1 MVKLSLFALTKIV
14 ESIPQTI
21 VDHMYTYL
29 YKDTDGV
36 SKETWLFEYVKR
48 ILIETFGYDTQ
59 HLEDHVEIREKNYRK
74 KQQSKKYWLKKFQ
87 EELVKIPNNPVSIE
101 ISSWKLA
108 LEQMKVSAPE
118 LDIIAESERLIG
130 VKNLEDLPELR
141 LKQIKE
147 WSSTNS
153 TFLSDYRYLSTKKTN
168 QIRKALETDLNFIIA
183 DTIEKYDLT
192 QAVDVQP
199 HGLIENVVF
208 SEKSTSLKIKRE
220 INAITLKETFF
231 DDYEI
236 SDNEFLRTI
245 IKVEDGDLLF
255 ADKSLTKTLDGTDR
269 EIIFYVMSQKDESF
283 YTDRTIT
290 VDISKL
296 VQRAYNS
303 QGVKNYVEIEK
314 RLRKIRSFGFQAVI
328 KKQSEKARPGSADWS
343 IFDSVVIN
351 SNPNGRR
358 YAEIVIGTYFHQQ
371 YINQQTVKI
380 YRDSLDS
387 IQGSISKILVH
398 ALQKERL
405 ERYVQGKQFRDVF
418 PLNFFTRKVRMDKRK
433 TEMNMRKVQD
443 ALEEFKA
450 LNILIESYKRYSPS
464 AFEIC
469 FIPLTNTEM
478 HDFFDQVDSP
488 IQLSLPIQPELI
500 EE

>member
-1 MVKLSLFALTKIV
+1 MFKLSLFALSKTA
-14 ESIPQTI
+14 ESIPPSI
-21 VDHMYTYL
+21 VDHLFTYI
-29 YKDTDGV
+29 YKETDGI
-36 SKETWLFEYVKR
+36 SKEDWLMEHVKN
-48 ILIETFGYDTQ
+48 ILIQTFGYDTP
-59 HLEDHVEIREKNYRK
+59 HLEDHSVIREKNYRK
-74 KQQSKKYWLKKFQ
+74 RQQSKKYWLKKF
-87 EELVKIPNNPVSIE
+87 EKELAEVPNNPVSIE

-108 LEQMKVSAPE
+108 LEQMKASSPD
-118 LDIIAESERLIG
+118 LDIIKESERLIG
-130 VKNLEDLPELR
+130 VKNLQDLPKLR
-141 LKQIKE
+141 LEQIKK
-147 WSSTNS
+147 WATTSS
-153 TFLSDYRYLSTKKTN
+153 TFLSDYRYLSSKKKN
-168 QIRKALETDLNFIIA
+168 QIEKALDTDLNFIIA
-183 DTIEKYDLT
+183 EIIDQYDLT
-192 QAVDVQP
+192 NAVDIQP

-208 SEKSTSLKIKRE
+208 AEKSTSLKIKKE
-220 INAITLKETFF
+220 INAITQKETYF

-245 IKVEDGDLLF
+245 IKVEDGDFLL
-255 ADKSLTKTLDGTDR
+255 ADKSLTKSLDATDQ
-269 EIIFYVMSQKDESF
+269 EIIFYVLSQKDESF

-296 VQRAYNS
+296 VGKAYKS

-351 SNPNGRR
+351 SNQNGRR

-380 YRDSLDS
+380 YRDSLNS
-387 IQGSISKILVH
+387 IQGNISKILVH

-405 ERYVQGKQFRDVF
+405 ERYVQGNKFKDVF
-418 PLNFFTRKVRMDKRK
+418 PLSFFTRKVRMDKRK
-433 TEMNMRKVQD
+433 TEANMRKIQD
-443 ALEEFKA
+443 ALEEFKD
-450 LNILIESYKRYSPS
+450 LNILIADYKRNSQS
-464 AFEIC
+464 SFEIS

-478 HDFFDQVDSP
+478 HDFFDQIDKPV
-488 IQLSLPIQPELI
+488 QLSLPLQNELI